1 MREKWYKCN
10 VAKAVL
16 VVVAHVLVVVMT
28 ASFIWL
34 LSYPV
39 LRAEI
44 FAGKP
49 AKEYKDSRNFVEK
62 MLKYSQQAVSGIK
75 SAELFETEGK
85 YNPDKLVD
93 IEVYCKKN
101 VINGKDKSGFVY
113 RLGDLL
119 EWAGLKYGTA
129 FSGVNR
135 NSEESMRL
143 DENTEGIIVC
153 KRADDRYEY
162 YRMSDFYEMI
172 KGGGLNFIVSKE
184 EDEALGEEGVMVNG
198 EEVKYALAEGAFRA
212 VQDEKGTVVYKDCW
226 VYDGAVQVEEFA
238 PVGAED
244 ILWIVNNYPQWNG
257 RLDEAYSMLGDAL
270 YALND
275 QYSVYRKAN
284 ESVKEGDTNFAFIY
298 ADTKNR
304 RVYTNKTEYRTY
316 DALEKSLAQMK
327 ASGKY
332 VIVNPKLA
340 DFETDMDGVDA
351 SLWRD
356 MVKNS
361 GFDEENFL
369 FAASVDTAYPVQDS
383 FYSEN
388 ALYEKYGGS
397 ARRIA
402 VFGGAAAVLLLIS
415 ILWLTVVAGRSD
427 KDDELHLNAFD
438 RWKTEIAAAVLIF
451 IWSVPMLAGVFT
463 VKWDILAEA
472 EETWVYWQM
481 PQVSDSVVFIILVC
495 LMSAFTCAMF
505 LIGFL
510 SLVRRIKAKTLWR
523 NSLLR
528 CFGVLVSDIFL
539 NLNCIWKTVILF
551 GLYCVVHWG
560 VLLSS
565 IGASPKLALLMLAA
579 DGAAFVYLVYKAIGR
594 NKLKNGVKK
603 ISCGELGYEIALDK
617 LVGDQREIALDINS
631 IGEGME
637 AAVAESVKSERL
649 KTDLITNVS
658 HDIKTPLTSIINY
671 VELLKQENFEDAK
684 VRRYIEVL
692 EQKSQRLKTLTEDVV
707 EASKVSSG
715 NITLEYMNL
724 NLAEMIQQ
732 VSGEF
737 EERFQARNLREVLTL
752 PDDEVIIRADGRRM
766 WRIFENIYNNAA
778 KYAMEGTRIYAEL
791 AVEERNARFSLKN
804 ISEQALNISADELTE
819 RFIRGDISRSTEGSG
834 LGLSI
839 AKTLAQMQGGVFDLY
854 LDGDLFKVTIEFP
867 VVE

>member
-1 MREKWYKCN
+1 MREKWYKSN
-10 VAKAVL
+10 ITKAVL
-16 VVVAHVLVVVMT
+16 VVTAHVLVVVMT
-28 ASFIWL
+28 ACFIWL

-75 SAELFETEGK
+75 SADLFETEGK
-85 YNPDKLVD
+85 YNPDKIVD
-93 IEVYCKKN
+93 IETYYKKN
-101 VINGKDKSGFVY
+101 IINGKNKSGLAY

-135 NSEESMRL
+135 NSEESIRL

-153 KRADDRYEY
+153 KRTDDMYEY

-172 KGGGLNFIVSKE
+172 KDGGLRFIVSKE
-184 EDEALGEEGVMVNG
+184 EDEDLGEEDVAIYG
-198 EEVKYALAEGAFRA
+198 EEVQYALAEGAFRA
-212 VQDEKGTVVYKDCW
+212 VQDEKGVVVYKDCW
-226 VYDGAVQVEEFA
+226 VYDGAVHVEEFA
-238 PVGAED
+238 PVGADD
-244 ILWIVNNYPQWNG
+244 ILSIVNNYPEWNG
-257 RLDEAYSMLGDAL
+257 RLDEAYSMLGDVL
-270 YALND
+270 YALNE
-275 QYSVYRKAN
+275 QYSVYRKAS
-284 ESVKEGDTNFAFIY
+284 ESVKEGDTNFSFIY
-298 ADTKNR
+298 ADTKKR
-304 RVYTNKTEYRTY
+304 RIYTNKTEYRTY

-340 DFETDMDGVDA
+340 DFESDMEGVDA
-351 SLWRD
+351 SVWRD
-356 MVKNS
+356 AVKYT
-361 GFDEENFL
+361 GLDEEEFL
-369 FAASVDTAYPVQDS
+369 FAASVDTSYPVQDA

-397 ARRIA
+397 ARRVA
-402 VFGGAAAVLLLIS
+402 VFGCLSAALLLGS
-415 ILWLTVVAGRSD
+415 ILWLTAVAGRSD

-438 RWKTEIAAAVLIF
+438 RWKTEIAAAIVIG
-451 IWSVPMLAGVFT
+451 IWSAPTFVGIFT
-463 VKWDILAEA
+463 VNWDAFLNAD
-472 EETWVYWQM
+472 ETWAYQQM
-481 PQVSDSVVFIILVC
+481 PYVSDSVFFIVLVC

-505 LIGFL
+505 LAGFL
-510 SLVRRIKAKTLWR
+510 SLVRRIKAKTLWK

-528 CFGVLVSDIFL
+528 CVGVLFKDIFL
-539 NLNCIWKTVILF
+539 NLNCIWKTVLLF
-551 GLYCVVHWG
+551 GVYSVVHWG
-560 VLLSS
+560 IFWSDIGVYPRMGYLL
-565 IGASPKLALLMLAA
+565 LAA
-579 DGAAFVYLVYKAIGR
+579 DIAALIYLIYKSIGR

-617 LVGDQREIALDINS
+617 LTGDQREIALDIKS

-752 PDDEVIIRADGRRM
+752 PDEEVVIRADGRRM

-867 VVE
+867 RVK